1 VLWRLSRIPF
11 TCRYLA
17 GGAHVIIVWT
27 FCIVGMFLYSSLL
40 AGAELWVFAEPWRGV
55 LLAAALPLLVR
66 YYRVP
71 AGPTRFEDPNPFI
84 NPLRLS

>member
-1 VLWRLSRIPF
+1 
-11 TCRYLA
+11 
-17 GGAHVIIVWT
+17 
-27 FCIVGMFLYSSLL
+27 
-40 AGAELWVFAEPWRGV
+40 LWVFAEPWRGV